1 MNPLLDFDH
10 PPLSLL
16 EPAQRRAF
24 DRACDIVLFQ
34 AGERP
39 LKAGEPSASVYFVIK
54 GQAQALQLRDNQEQP
69 LADYGPGDVL
79 GAFAVIQGEAR
90 FTYVVRED
98 LLCHAVD
105 ANVFRQVLDSNER
118 FAAWFNEG
126 LSAKR
131 SLWQRAAQHDVANDV
146 MLTRVADARLAPAVW
161 LHPQSSLRE
170 ARLAM
175 KRRGVSCVLLRES
188 PDAEPGILTRTDL
201 LDALALSNAQPD
213 DALASWVTRP
223 LISIDAGDVLF
234 QSLVLMTER
243 HVERV
248 VVRDKSD
255 GDAILGT
262 LGMGEVLSHFSSHS
276 HLIGLELARAD
287 TLEAVQQASRRVP
300 ELVRVLH
307 AQGAR
312 MSYLME
318 MVSALN
324 TRLFKRLFELI
335 LPAEWQPHCC
345 VLVLGSEGRRE
356 QILRTDQ
363 DNMLIHPTGLDEE
376 ELQAVCERFSEALI
390 GCGFPPCPGGVML
403 RNAQWRGDLD
413 TWRRRIDGMVGSSSP
428 QDLMDLAILLDARC
442 VAGDEHVFEQLAPHL
457 FDAARNTIV
466 LHHFANAALAFG
478 TPLTLFGRLRAE
490 EHRLDIKKGGIFPLV
505 QGLRAL
511 ALRERIPARNSF
523 ERAAA
528 LAEAGVLSQPLGR
541 DAQQAMAIFQRL
553 RLGQQLDALQRGE
566 VPDNQLRID
575 ALRRLDRELLRDAIG
590 VVDGFKQAL
599 RQQFHL

>member
-16 EPAQRRAF
+16 DPGQRRAF
-24 DRACDIVLFQ
+24 DRACDIVLFE

-39 LKAGEPSASVYFVIK
+39 LKAGESSASVYFVIK
-54 GQAQALQLRDNQEQP
+54 GQAQALQLRDSEEQP

-105 ANVFRQVLDSNER
+105 AEVFRQALESNER

-131 SLWQRAAQHDVANDV
+131 SLWQRAAQHEVANDV
-146 MLTRVADARLAPAVW
+146 MLTRVADAQLAPAVW

-175 KRRGVSCVLLRES
+175 KRRGVSCVLVRES
-188 PDAEPGILTRTDL
+188 PAAEPGILTRTDL

-248 VVRDKSD
+248 VVRDQSRH
-255 GDAILGT
+255 GEIRGT
-262 LGMGEVLSHFSSHS
+262 LGIGEVLSHFSSHS
-276 HLIGLELARAD
+276 HLIGLELARAESI
-287 TLEAVQQASRRVP
+287 EAVQQASRRVP

-324 TRLFKRLFELI
+324 TRLFRRLFELI
-335 LPAEWQPHCC
+335 LPMDWQSHCC

-363 DNMLIHPTGLDEE
+363 DNALVHPAGLDEA
-376 ELQAVCERFSEALI
+376 ELAAVCDRFSEALI

-403 RNAQWRGDLD
+403 RNDAWRGDAD
-413 TWRRRIDGMVGSSSP
+413 TWRTRIDRLVGSSDP
-428 QDLMDLAILLDARC
+428 QKLMDLAILLDARP
-442 VAGDEHVFEQLAPHL
+442 VAGDPAVFEPLQRHL
-457 FDAARNTIV
+457 FDAARNDIV
-466 LHHFANAALAFG
+466 LHHFAAAALAFG
-478 TPLTLFGRLRAE
+478 TPLTLFGRLRSE

-505 QGLRAL
+505 HGLRAL
-511 ALRERIPARNSF
+511 AMREQVTARNSF
-523 ERAAA
+523 DRAAA
-528 LAEAGVLSQPLGR
+528 LTGAGVLSEALGR
-541 DAQQAMAIFQRL
+541 DVQQALAIFQRL
-553 RLGQQLDALQRGE
+553 RLGQQLEALQRGE
-566 VPDNQLRID
+566 EADNRLRLD
-575 ALRRLDRELLRDAIG
+575 ELRRLDRELLRDAIG
-590 VVDGFKQAL
+590 VVDAFKQAL

>member
-16 EPAQRRAF
+16 DPGQRRAF
-24 DRACDIVLFQ
+24 DRACDIVLFET
-34 AGERP
+34 GERP
-39 LKAGEPSASVYFVIK
+39 LTAGDASEAVYFVIK
-54 GQAQALQLRDNQEQP
+54 GQAQALQVSAAGERP

-105 ANVFRQVLDSNER
+105 ADVFRQALADNDR

-131 SLWQRAAQHDVANDV
+131 SLWQRGAQHEVANAV

-175 KRRGVSCVLLRES
+175 KRRGVSCVLVGEGE
-188 PDAEPGILTRTDL
+188 ATEPGILTRTDL
-201 LDALALSNAQPD
+201 LDALALSGAGPD
-213 DALASWVTRP
+213 DPLAPWVQRP
-223 LISIDAGDVLF
+223 LISVDGSEVLF
-234 QSLVLMTER
+234 QSLVVMTER
-243 HVERV
+243 HIERV
-248 VVRDKSD
+248 VVRDKAD
-255 GDAILGT
+255 RDRIRGT
-262 LGMGEVLSHFSSHS
+262 LGIGEVLSHFSSQS

-287 TLEAVQQASRRVP
+287 SLEAVQQASRRVP

-324 TRLFKRLFELI
+324 TRLFRRLFEL
-335 LPAEWQPHCC
+335 LVPTPWQAGCC

-363 DNMLIHPTGLDEE
+363 DNALIHPAGLDAA
-376 ELQAVCERFSEALI
+376 ELAAVSERFSKALI

-403 RNAQWRGDLD
+403 RNVQWRGDIER
-413 TWRRRIDGMVGSSSP
+413 WRDRIAQLVGSTDP
-428 QDLMDLAILLDARC
+428 RRLMDLAILLDARC
-442 VAGDEHVFEQLAPHL
+442 VAGDESLFEQLSPQL
-457 FDAARNTIV
+457 FDAARNDIV
-466 LHHFANAALAFG
+466 LHHFVTAALAFD
-478 TPLTLFGRLRAE
+478 TPLTLFGRLRAAE
-490 EHRLDIKKGGIFPLV
+490 QRLDIKKGGIFPLV

-511 ALRERIPARNSF
+511 AMRERLTLRNSF

-528 LAEAGVLSQPLGR
+528 LTRAGVLSASLGR
-541 DAQQAMAIFQRL
+541 DVQQAMAIFQRL
-553 RLGQQLDALQRGE
+553 RLGQQLESLRRGE
-566 VPDNQLRID
+566 EADNLLRLD
-575 ALRRLDRELLRDAIG
+575 ALRRLDRELLRDAIA
-590 VVDGFKQAL
+590 VVDAFKQAL
-599 RQQFHL
+599 RQQFRL